1 MSPHG
6 DHKPRRSRHLSPD
19 EHSLWSSVTRAV
31 KPLKRTRPPEPA
43 TARTIAPAEA
53 KAEPTAARTRLA
65 PPIVRK
71 GASPA
76 PPLAPLERRLRQR
89 LGKGSVAIDRRLDLH
104 GFTQRAA
111 HDALTPFLRA
121 AHAQGA
127 RIVLVVTGKGRD
139 SDRDPF
145 VERGVLRRLVP
156 HWLKG
161 AELRNLVVGFETANV
176 GHGGEG
182 ALYIRLRRKRIA
194 GEAR

>member
-1 MSPHG
+1 MSPQG

-43 TARTIAPAEA
+43 ARTAEPAEG

-65 PPIVRK
+65 PLIVKK
-71 GASPA
+71 GPSPFP

-89 LGKGSVAIDRRLDLH
+89 LGKGHVAIDRRLDLH

-111 HDALTPFLRA
+111 HDALTHFLRA

-139 SDRDPF
+139 RDRDAF
-145 VERGVLRRLVP
+145 AERGVLRRLVP

-161 AELRNLVVGFETANV
+161 AELRNLVVGFETANI

-182 ALYIRLRRKRIA
+182 ALYVRLRRGREPA
-194 GEAR
+194 